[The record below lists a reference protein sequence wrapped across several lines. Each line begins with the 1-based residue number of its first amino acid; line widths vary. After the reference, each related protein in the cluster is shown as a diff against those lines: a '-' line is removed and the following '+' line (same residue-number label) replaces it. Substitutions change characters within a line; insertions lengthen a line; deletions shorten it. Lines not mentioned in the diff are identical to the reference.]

1 MTICPSNSLLP
12 SPQKWGLIVYTVLV
26 LGLVLPQFYSTYL
39 AIQVKQDTDEKAFTS
54 PDFTVRACLDP
65 SSDYNFILIGQVQ
78 KAHSDGSKES
88 KFFR

>member
-1 MTICPSNSLLP
+1 M
-12 SPQKWGLIVYTVLV
+12 YTVLV

-78 KAHSDGSKES
+78 KTHSDGSQES
-88 KFFR
+88 KFTR